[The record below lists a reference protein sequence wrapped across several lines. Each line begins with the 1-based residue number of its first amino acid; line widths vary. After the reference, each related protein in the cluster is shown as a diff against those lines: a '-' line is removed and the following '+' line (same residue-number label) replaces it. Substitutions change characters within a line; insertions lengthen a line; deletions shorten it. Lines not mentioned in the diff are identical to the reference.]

1 MAVPL
6 LQLTNG
12 RLQQRAH
19 TQVLFTYYPLC
30 VQSWRAKNKINVCES
45 TLILARKENTLPQ
58 TLPQEKRAPNQLFV
72 RRGILAVAV
81 NPLGWQ

>member
-1 MAVPL
+1 MEDCNKG
-6 LQLTNG
+6 LT
-12 RLQQRAH
+12 LKFFSH
-19 TQVLFTYYPLC
+19 TIHC
-30 VQSWRAKNKINVCES
+30 VYSRGTPKKKNVCES

-72 RRGILAVAV
+72 RRGIRAVAV